1 MRSTFKV
8 LFYVKKGS
16 EKPNGNLPLMCRITV
31 DGEIKQFSCKMD
43 VPPRLWDVKNS
54 RASGKSV
61 EAQKINLAVDKIR
74 VEVNR
79 RYQELMQTDG
89 YVTAAK
95 LKDAYLGIGVKQE
108 TLLKLFEQH
117 NAEFEKKVGH
127 SRAQGTFTRYRT
139 VCNHIREFLPHTYRR
154 EDIPLKEL
162 NLTFINDFEYFL
174 RTEKKCRTNTVWGYM
189 IVLKHIVS
197 IARNNGRLP
206 FNPFAGY
213 INSPESVDRG
223 YLTQTEIQTLMD
235 APMKNAT
242 HELVRDLFVFSVFT
256 GLAYSD
262 VKNLTVDRLQ
272 TFFDGNLWIITR
284 RKKTNTESNIRLL
297 DVPKRIIE
305 KYKGLA
311 RDGHVFPVP
320 SNGSCN
326 KILKDI
332 GRQCGFKVRLTYHVA
347 RHTNATTVLLSHGV
361 PIETVSRLLGHTNI
375 KTTQIYAKIT
385 AQKISQDMETLSHK
399 LEDMETNHLIKNRIP
414 MKEERNIITMD
425 GQGNISL
432 PSDIGA
438 TAMTERE
445 ICELFGV
452 IAPTVRA
459 GIKALCKSGVLSVY
473 DIKRIIRISDKYSAE
488 VYNLET
494 IAALAFRVESFGAAK
509 VRKVLLERIIHG
521 RKEKTKVFVSVV
533 SDGKPN
539 SRWKA

>member
-61 EAQKINLAVDKIR
+61 EAQRINLAVDKIR
-74 VEVNR
+74 VEVNH

-139 VCNHIREFLPHTYRR
+139 VCNHIREFLPHTYKR

-197 IARNNGRLP
+197 IARNDGRLP

-223 YLTQTEIQTLMD
+223 NQVRAIRI
-235 APMKNAT
+235 NVSGT
-242 HELVRDLFVFSVFT
+242 HEDMKRIEEEGRLDEWCADNLKYFADTFGKENIVAAHLHRDEETPHIHVTLVPI
-256 GLAYSD
+256 
-262 VKNLTVDRLQ
+262 VKGERK
-272 TFFDGNLWIITR
+272 R
-284 RKKTNTESNIRLL
+284 RKREEQTK
-297 DVPKRIIE
+297 KRYR
-305 KYKGLA
+305 KKPT
-311 RDGHVFPVP
+311 DT
-320 SNGSCN
+320 
-326 KILKDI
+326 
-332 GRQCGFKVRLTYHVA
+332 VRLCADDIMTRLKLKSYQDTYAVAMAKYGLQRGIDGSKA
-347 RHTNATTVLLSHGV
+347 RH
-361 PIETVSRLLGHTNI
+361 
-375 KTTQIYAKIT
+375 
-385 AQKISQDMETLSHK
+385 
-399 LEDMETNHLIKNRIP
+399 
-414 MKEERNIITMD
+414 
-425 GQGNISL
+425 
-432 PSDIGA
+432 
-438 TAMTERE
+438 
-445 ICELFGV
+445 
-452 IAPTVRA
+452 
-459 GIKALCKSGVLSVY
+459 KS
-473 DIKRIIRISDKYSAE
+473 
-488 VYNLET
+488 T
-494 IAALAFRVESFGAAK
+494 
-509 VRKVLLERIIHG
+509 
-521 RKEKTKVFVSVV
+521 
-533 SDGKPN
+533 
-539 SRWKA
+539 